1 MFLKCLNS
9 FTLRNRAEV
18 FTLMRTRFTFDTLAQ
33 EIHRQQTDSRETLFT
48 QTHRCFTL
56 IQMFDSTDVRVLHEL
71 WMFVRHWHETCKQK
85 FILTAVAQLR
95 GKRFLYNYV
104 RNVAKMGMFGLYLLK
119 GKNMKKRKNAKKSFS
134 LIGSSNINLLKF
146 KKFNNLV

>member
-18 FTLMRTRFTFDTLAQ
+18 FTLMRTRFTFDALAQ

-104 RNVAKMGMFGLYLLK
+104 RNGNVWIIFV
-119 GKNMKKRKNAKKSFS
+119 KRQKYEKEEKCKKSFS

-146 KKFNNLV
+146 KKLNNLV